1 MNGKNSKNQVYL
13 PPIYLFIFLHLSGSG
28 EYLRDILLE
37 CLREPMFGLPLC
49 ILCRPRALEGQ
60 ENAVCFFLH
69 CHSILS
75 ISSYI

>member
-13 PPIYLFIFLHLSGSG
+13 PPIYLFIFLHISGSE
-28 EYLRDILLE
+28 EYMSQ

-49 ILCRPRALEGQ
+49 ILCRPRVLEGQ